1 MSSERTPGRRGQTN
15 GEPGAAKHTQRQ
27 PRCRE
32 CQVPLTALES
42 GVGTCQECR
51 GESGLEL
58 DGYTFPDW
66 E

>member
-1 MSSERTPGRRGQTN
+1 MSLSVLQAGAGRQVVKAEVLLR
-15 GEPGAAKHTQRQ
+15 PQRQ

-32 CQVPLTALES
+32 CQVPLVRSNPGWGRARS
-42 GVGTCQECR
+42 AG